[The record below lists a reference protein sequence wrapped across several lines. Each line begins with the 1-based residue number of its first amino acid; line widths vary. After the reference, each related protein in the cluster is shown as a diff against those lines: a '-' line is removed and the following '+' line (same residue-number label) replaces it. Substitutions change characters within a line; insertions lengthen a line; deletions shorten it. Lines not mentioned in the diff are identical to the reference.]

1 MNILEVHADVLYKNR
16 LLKLGVQGQHKFWT
30 LKDFIEKKRKKTKK
44 NRKINKFQL
53 LEAKQKDIKFKTVL
67 KRHNI
72 KIDFT
77 NILRKV
83 VKFEGFVFESL

>member
-1 MNILEVHADVLYKNR
+1 MNILEVHADVLFKSR

-30 LKDFIEKKRKKTKK
+30 LKHFIEKKRKKTKK

-72 KIDFT
+72 IIDFT

>member
-1 MNILEVHADVLYKNR
+1 MNILEVHAEVLFKNR
-16 LLKLGVQGQHKFWT
+16 LLKLGLQGQHKFWT
-30 LKDFIEKKRKKTKK
+30 LKDFFEKKRKKTKK

>member
-1 MNILEVHADVLYKNR
+1 MNILEVHADVLFKNR

-67 KRHNI
+67 KRNNI
-72 KIDFT
+72 IIDFT
-77 NILRKV
+77 NILPKV